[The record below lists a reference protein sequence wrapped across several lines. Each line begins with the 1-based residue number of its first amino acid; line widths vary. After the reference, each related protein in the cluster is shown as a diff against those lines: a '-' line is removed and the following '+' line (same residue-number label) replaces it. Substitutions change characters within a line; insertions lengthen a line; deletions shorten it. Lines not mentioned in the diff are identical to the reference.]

1 MITKTKPVITMS
13 TKEYE
18 ILDMF
23 AKNLQT
29 YCNKQDSCP
38 NCRLCNI
45 MQHGFDSGMDAEA
58 LLEDLLDN
66 NIIEIKD

>member
-13 TKEYE
+13 TKEYD
-18 ILDMF
+18 ILETF
-23 AKNLQT
+23 AKNLQI

-38 NCRLCNI
+38 NCKLCNI
-45 MQHGFDSGMDAEA
+45 MQHGFDTGMDAEA
-58 LLEDLLDN
+58 LLEDLMDN